1 MPSGAS
7 GEPASLA
14 DLARDPA
21 DRDRALPAL
30 PLMLVRRGEAIDAPA
45 AATELRPGDELLY
58 AGTGWARRAMA
69 ETLLNV
75 NTADYVLTG
84 RAPASLLGRLLDRG
98 SRPASSRSQKLSALA
113 WRICGSRSISA
124 SAEGA
129 IASSTPSSAIA
140 SPLFSARPR
149 AKVAMLTPRSPSLVP
164 SAPM

>member
-1 MPSGAS
+1 M
-7 GEPASLA
+7 
-14 DLARDPA
+14 R
-21 DRDRALPAL
+21 
-30 PLMLVRRGEAIDAPA
+30 
-45 AATELRPGDELLY
+45 
-58 AGTGWARRAMA
+58 

-84 RAPASLLGRLLDRG
+84 RGAGQPARPAAGAPAAGRG
-98 SRPASSRSQKLSALA
+98 QKLSALA
-113 WRICGSRSISA
+113 WRICGSLAISA

-140 SPLFSARPR
+140 SPLFSARPS